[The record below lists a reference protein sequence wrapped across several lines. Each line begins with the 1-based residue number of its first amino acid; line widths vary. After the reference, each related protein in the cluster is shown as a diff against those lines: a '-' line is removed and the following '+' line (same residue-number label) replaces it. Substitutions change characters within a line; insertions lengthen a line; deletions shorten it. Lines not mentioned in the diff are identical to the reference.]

1 MKKLLFIV
9 PLLLFGSDKV
19 CTKCSLNKAQMK
31 CEYYVALKGDA
42 SKAPLCE
49 SYANYLNK
57 TQVYGKASWYYLLAK
72 KPGRAIEAAKNA
84 IKNGENFA
92 YEYMADGYLILGQK
106 DLAKKYYAKF
116 KEAVGNPR
124 FFVSK
129 DFKVL
134 GTLYK
139 DFDPKEAKRLL
150 E

>member
-1 MKKLLFIV
+1 MKKLLVIV

-19 CTKCSLNKAQMK
+19 CTKCTLNKAQMK

-42 SKAPLCE
+42 SKASLCE
-49 SYANYLNK
+49 NYADYLNK

-72 KPGRAIEAAKNA
+72 KPRRAIEAAKNA

-116 KEAVGNPR
+116 KEAVGDPR

-134 GTLYK
+134 GKLYK
-139 DFDPKEAKRLL
+139 DFDPKELR
-150 E
+150 